1 MNLVPNEIKEVAA
14 HEMSLEIAAKNPAVK
29 MMDLKTPI
37 YGNDPN
43 EIIKHRFLYRGGIC
57 ILSGATGAGKSS
69 FTMQWAINLAGGDS
83 HFGLLVGDCYYR
95 KGMKVIVIQAEND
108 EGDLAEQ
115 RDGVLKV
122 IPPDVIDRASGNL
135 QFITMPDAS
144 GESFA
149 VRLKAICQVHE
160 PDVVFIDPVF
170 SFLGGD
176 NSAQKD
182 VSHFVRN
189 LLLPVL
195 MEHKVAAIL
204 MHHVNKPKAKKDQ
217 VDSGSYHMAGSAE
230 WANAARCALSIECVG
245 NGVFALTA
253 TKRGDRLWWRDL
265 EDNKCL
271 KRYIAHHGGLDD
283 DGRPIIAWRDA
294 EADEIPDDAEG
305 GKKGKVT
312 VKDVVRSI
320 PKDGSIT
327 SGELLEA
334 VMRLTDAS
342 KSAVRERMSEALQL
356 ELLEVMKVGRT
367 AYYSEKVK

>member
-1 MNLVPNEIKEVAA
+1 MNLVPNEIKEVTA

-122 IPPDVIDRASGNL
+122 IPPDVIDRASENL

-189 LLLPVL
+189 LLMPVL

-217 VDSGSYHMAGSAE
+217 VESGSYHMAGSAE

-245 NGVFALTA
+245 DGVFALTA
-253 TKRGDRLWWRDL
+253 TKRGDRLWWRDS

-305 GKKGKVT
+305 RKGGKVT

-327 SGELLEA
+327 SGDLLEA

>member
-1 MNLVPNEIKEVAA
+1 MSLVPKDIKSVST
-14 HEMSLEIAAKNPAVK
+14 HEMSLEIAAKNPAIK

-69 FTMQWAINLAGGDS
+69 FTMQWAINLAGGNS
-83 HFGLLVGDCYYR
+83 HFGLLIGDCYYR
-95 KGMKVIVIQAEND
+95 QGLKVVVIQAEND

-122 IPPDVIDRASGNL
+122 IPPEVIERASGNL

-149 VRLKAICQVHE
+149 ARLNAICDVHQ

-189 LLLPVL
+189 LLLPIL
-195 MEHKVAAIL
+195 MKHKVSAIL

-230 WANAARCALSIECVG
+230 WANAARCALSLESVG
-245 NGVFALTA
+245 NGIFALTA
-253 TKRGDRLWWRDL
+253 TKRGDRLWWKD
-265 EDNKCL
+265 EQGEKCL
-271 KRYIAHHGGLDD
+271 SRYIAHHGGVDD
-283 DGRPIIAWRDA
+283 EGRPIIAWRDA
-294 EADEIPDDAEG
+294 TADEIPLESDG

-312 VKDVVRSI
+312 VKDVVRCI
-320 PKDGSIT
+320 PKGGSIT
-327 SGELLEA
+327 SGNLVEE
-334 VMRLTDAS
+334 VIRLTDAS

-356 ELLEVMKVGRT
+356 ELLEVMKLGRV